1 MKDELSQQ
9 ISLASWLLL
18 ALTQGVAGGG
28 RTPTFGSMIGQD
40 QGIGAQCI
48 LSFQEIHER
57 AFSLALQSWLAKV
70 SPSQP
75 GLALVELNKPG

>member
-1 MKDELSQQ
+1 MFVFS
-9 ISLASWLLL
+9 
-18 ALTQGVAGGG
+18 GGGAGRG

-70 SPSQP
+70 APSQP
-75 GLALVELNKPG
+75 GLALVELNKPGYTEEALASLDLA

>member
-1 MKDELSQQ
+1 
-9 ISLASWLLL
+9 
-18 ALTQGVAGGG
+18 
-28 RTPTFGSMIGQD
+28 MIGQD

-70 SPSQP
+70 APSQP
-75 GLALVELNKPG
+75 GLALVELNKPGYTEEALASLDLA